1 MYSSIRSFKRT
12 TYDDV
17 NYPQLSIKAKQAYG
31 RLIRSKYDYGYFIIL
46 DIGHN
51 NTTINK
57 LKRDLHDCDI
67 KRVNTEYVIDSISK
81 DFKRWKLETF
91 REILKDIKCDIYS
104 PMKIIYKNN
113 NEMNRIDYI
122 NEEVS
127 KRNIALYIKD
137 IDIKNK
143 KLKISYK

>member
-1 MYSSIRSFKRT
+1 
-12 TYDDV
+12 
-17 NYPQLSIKAKQAYG
+17 
-31 RLIRSKYDYGYFIIL
+31 
-46 DIGHN
+46 
-51 NTTINK
+51 
-57 LKRDLHDCDI
+57 
-67 KRVNTEYVIDSISK
+67 
-81 DFKRWKLETF
+81 
-91 REILKDIKCDIYS
+91 
-104 PMKIIYKNN
+104 MKIIYKNN